1 MYQGIILEGIS
12 GSGKTEVLQALL
24 QHPSLATLSAASRL
38 ILTEHHT
45 QRVLELQ
52 EQQGTLQP
60 EDHIALL
67 EGLTAFI
74 EGCATRTLDR
84 GWHEHQLASHDLF
97 FLLERFHLTHVFR
110 FPHMQWEHVKEIDRR
125 LKPLGTTLC
134 LLTVD
139 AETLEKRLFSR
150 QDTCW
155 LQYLKQYGD
164 TPAAIVDSFMKRQAE
179 ARRLSQSSC
188 LPVLEINTSEAT
200 ASTVSQQ
207 IISTLCFP
215 AVEKYSNGV

>member
-24 QHPSLATLSAASRL
+24 HHPLLNTLSAASRL

-52 EQQGTLQP
+52 EQRRRLQP

-67 EGLTAFI
+67 EELTSFI
-74 EGCATRTLDR
+74 EGCAARTLGR
-84 GWHEHQLASHDLF
+84 GWNENQLASHDLF

-110 FPHMQWEHVKEIDRR
+110 FPHMKWDHVKEVDQR
-125 LKPLGTTLC
+125 LKPLGTILC

-150 QDTCW
+150 QHTCW

-164 TPAAIVDSFMKRQAE
+164 TPAAIVDTFMKRQEE

-188 LPVLEINTSEAT
+188 LPILEINTSSKT
-200 ASTVSQQ
+200 ASTVAQQ
-207 IISTLCFP
+207 IITTLSLP
-215 AVEKYSNGV
+215 AVEKYSNEI